1 MKNITRSALLVLIV
15 CSGIFVFQGQN
26 SYVGWEDDPNQ
37 DRIPY
42 DLFIKNMNKAPV
54 LDPQPM
60 VYTGP
65 DYYDN
70 IDVAVELAEGHLSM
84 NPANPLNMFVAFNSA
99 GSVGSSPSS
108 TTDGGLSWIKV
119 NPTWGTT
126 MAGDP
131 CTAYDSLGNA
141 FFENMVIAGS
151 TITGTRIAKSTTGTV
166 TWGSVAPG
174 NAGNDKN
181 WIAVDQTAGPYKGNI
196 YSTMTNSTVC
206 NVARSTDGGATF
218 NVVTGLSPHGL
229 PGAMPC
235 VGPNGSIQGG
245 SVYVVTNAG
254 SSFSPTYTFFRST
267 DGGASFTQQSQVVFA
282 NCVGDNVGGRNSVQ
296 NMRTRPYP
304 FIAADN
310 SYGPNRG
317 RLYIIYASNTPVG
330 CGNKPDIF
338 CRYSSDFGVNWSS
351 PVVVNDDANTENNNQ
366 WHPAMWCDK
375 STGRLWVQW
384 LDTRNTPTSDSC
396 EVYASYSNDGGQ
408 TFIPNVKISNAKFKI
423 NCLGCGGAGTP
434 LYLGDYNGIGSN
446 GNQAMLCWADF
457 RNGNFMSTVAFFP
470 DYAFKSRTTGDSLA
484 VAGQTKEYYVGVP
497 SVKLYTGNVKFT
509 YSLNSNPSQ
518 GSITVQFLNKTT
530 NQPLD
535 SLTSF
540 PDSLKMRVTT
550 APGTSTGNFTLNVI
564 GSGSGGQMPRHKRSF
579 NIRVHN
585 PIGITPISTEVPAKF
600 SLLQNYPNPFNP
612 VTNIKFDIAK
622 SGMVKLVVYDITGK
636 QVADLVNG
644 DLAAGS
650 YKYDFDASSLASGI
664 YFYKLETTGFTS
676 IKKMI
681 LVK

>member
-15 CSGIFVFQGQN
+15 CSGIFFFQGQN
-26 SYVGWEDDPNQ
+26 SFLGWDDDPNL

-42 DLFIKNMNKAPV
+42 EYIYNNMNKAPV
-54 LDPQPM
+54 SPQPF
-60 VYTGP
+60 VVTSS

-70 IDVAVELAEGHLSM
+70 IDIAIELAEGHISM
-84 NPANPLNMFVAFNSA
+84 NPLNRLNAFVAFNAS
-99 GSVGSSPSS
+99 GSVGSSPTA
-108 TTDGGLSWIKV
+108 TTDGGITWVKQNPSW
-119 NPTWGTT
+119 GSS

-141 FFENMVIAGS
+141 FFENMLLSGS
-151 TITGTRIAKSTTGTV
+151 SIIGTKIAKSTTGGIF
-166 TWGSVAPG
+166 WSSVAQA
-174 NAGNDKN
+174 NSGNDKN
-181 WIAVDQTAGPYKGNI
+181 WIAADQTGGPYKGNV
-196 YSTMTNSTVC
+196 YSTMTNSSVC
-206 NVARSTDGGATF
+206 NFARSTDGGATF
-218 NVVTGLSPHGL
+218 NVVTSLSPHGL

-267 DGGASFTQQSQVVFA
+267 DGGTTFTQQSQAVFA

-338 CRYSSDFGVNWSS
+338 CRYSSDFGVNWSNA
-351 PVVVNDDANTENNNQ
+351 VKVNDDPNSEANNQ

-375 STGRLWVQW
+375 STGRLYVQW

-396 EVYASYSNDGGQ
+396 EVYATYSDDGGQ
-408 TFIPNVKISNAKFKI
+408 TFVPNVMISNAKFKI
-423 NCLGCGGAGTP
+423 NCTFCGGGGTP
-434 LYLGDYNGIGSN
+434 LYLGDYNGINSVN
-446 GNQAMLCWADF
+446 NQAMLCWADF
-457 RNGNFMSTVAFFP
+457 RNSNFKSMIAFFP
-470 DYAFKSRTTGDSLA
+470 DYAFKSRTATDSNYSG
-484 VAGQTKEYYVGVP
+484 GQSKDYFIGVP
-497 SVKLYTGNVKFT
+497 SVKLYTGSVKFSYNVT
-509 YSLNSNPSQ
+509 LPPAQ
-518 GSITVQFLNKTT
+518 GSITVQFLNRT
-530 NQPLD
+530 NSQPLD

-540 PDSLKMRVTT
+540 PDSLIMRVTT
-550 APGTSTGNFTLNVI
+550 APGTTPGNYSLNIISSGTG
-564 GSGSGGQMPRHKRSF
+564 GGMPRHKRSYTV
-579 NIRVHN
+579 RVYD
-585 PIGITPISTEVPAKF
+585 PIGITPISSEVPSKF

-622 SGMVKLVVYDITGK
+622 SGMVKLVVYDVTGRE
-636 QVADLVNG
+636 VANLVNG
-644 DLAAGS
+644 ELAAGS

-664 YFYKLETTGFTS
+664 YFYKLEATGFTS